1 MLLEFAGDEI
11 RNTILKG
18 HFLVVMELIMKARIS
33 AKLFAIDE
41 VERILI
47 VSPVFTEITL
57 AGFVDQCRGYRS
69 WCHAI
74 SAFGRHLG
82 LCGTYSLDLMC

>member
-1 MLLEFAGDEI
+1 MSLEFAGDEI

-57 AGFVDQCRGYRS
+57 AGFVDQCRGS
-69 WCHAI
+69 
-74 SAFGRHLG
+74 FGRHLG